1 MLEVSIRG
9 NSTTPVQI
17 VNKVKRRHQDN
28 PINMNRIF
36 LFALIFSMSLPTYS
50 WGQLQLPGDITAE
63 QATRILKKAADQAKA
78 EGILINIAI
87 VDAGA
92 NLKSFLRMDGSYLGS
107 IDVAIKKAKTA
118 RYFNIPTEELGKIAQ
133 PGEAIYNIEHS
144 NGGLITF
151 PGGVPIKDK
160 QGTIIGAIGISGGTI
175 EQDRDIAKAAA
186 QSIL

>member
-1 MLEVSIRG
+1 
-9 NSTTPVQI
+9 
-17 VNKVKRRHQDN
+17 
-28 PINMNRIF
+28 MNRLF
-36 LFALIFSMSLPTYS
+36 LFTLIFSMFVSTSS
-50 WGQLQLPGDITAE
+50 WGQLQLPGDITTE
-63 QATRILKKAADQAKA
+63 QATRILKKAEEKAKA

-87 VDAGA
+87 VDSGA

-118 RYFNIPTEELGKIAQ
+118 RYFNTPTGELGKITQ

-160 QGTIIGAIGISGGTI
+160 QGIIIGAIGISGGTI
-175 EQDRDIAKAAA
+175 EQDRAIATAAA